1 MKLGIALSGGGIRGI
16 AHAGVLKALEENNI
30 KIDIIGGTSSGSLV
44 SALYAMGYSP
54 DEIYELFKKHAKEI
68 ATISSWPIISGITNY
83 MRNKSIRIK
92 GLRSNQRLEE
102 LCDKLADKKGIKA
115 IDDLKMPIVIP
126 TVDIISEREYIFTNY
141 LPNKEEQEDKYITNI
156 SIGKAVRASSSFS
169 AVFCPFEYEKYAF
182 MDGGILDNV
191 PVEEVKK
198 QGADKVIA
206 ISFES
211 DKITEN
217 SNIMDIVMKTVDIMG
232 DKVFEPNLKQSDYNL
247 VVSTDGTGLLDLR
260 KMDMCFQFGYDTTIR
275 NIDKIKA
282 AIK

>member
-30 KIDIIGGTSSGSLV
+30 KVDIIGGSSSGSMV
-44 SALYAMGYSP
+44 SSMYAMGYSP
-54 DEIYELFKKHAKEI
+54 DEIYIIFKRYAKEI
-68 ATISSWPIISGITNY
+68 ATINSGPIISGIASY

-102 LCDKLADKKGIKA
+102 VYDKLAEEKGIRNLSE
-115 IDDLKMPIVIP
+115 LKMPIVIP
-126 TVDIISEREYIFTNY
+126 TVDLISEKEYIFTNN
-141 LPNKEEQEDKYITNI
+141 LPEKAEKDRYITDI

-169 AVFCPFEYEKYAF
+169 AVFCPFEYDKYAF

-191 PVEEVKK
+191 PVEEVRK

-206 ISFES
+206 INFES
-211 DKITEN
+211 DKIDKN

-232 DKVFEPNLKQSDYNL
+232 NKVFESNLKQSDYTL
-247 VVSTDGTGLLDLR
+247 IVSTDGTGLLDLE
-260 KMDMCFQFGYDTTIR
+260 KMDMCFEYGYKTATQ
-275 NIDKIKA
+275 NIEKIKET
-282 AIK
+282 IK